1 MRQAANSGRTPPIP
15 RPMVA
20 RDNIMSQTTDRR
32 GFLQAMGASALAA
45 ALARVAHAQGR
56 QPNILF
62 MMTDDHAAHAIS
74 CYGSRINQTPHLDR
88 LAAGGMRF
96 ENCFCTNSIC
106 APSRA
111 VILTGKYSHL
121 NGHIDNRSRFD
132 GSQQTIPKV
141 MGPAGYQTA
150 MIGKWHLVSDPTG
163 FDYWHI
169 LPGQGAYHNPPMIE
183 MGHRVQHQ
191 GYATDLITDFS
202 LDWIRQRDP
211 NKPFFLMSQ
220 HKAPHRSWEP
230 AERHKDLF
238 KDVDIPEPATLHD
251 DYRTRSAAAR
261 EQEMTIAYHLNKGDL
276 KGDLPPEDMSE
287 RERESR
293 NYQIYIKDYLRCV
306 QAVDENVGRVL
317 DFLDEQGLADNTI
330 VVYTSDQGFYLGDH
344 GWFDKRFMYEPSL
357 RMPLLIR
364 WPGVTAPAS
373 VNRDLVLN
381 LDFAETFA
389 DAAGLPLPEGM
400 QGRSLVPL
408 LKGQAPADW
417 RDAIYY
423 HYYEFPAVHQVKR
436 HYGIRTK
443 RYKLIHFYYDIDAW
457 ELYDLESDPDEL
469 HNRIDDPAMQ
479 PLIAQLKQRLAEL
492 QQQYAD
498 DTAKA
503 PQQPAG
509 HPDFP
514 EILDGQVTAHALGY
528 QLAADGQAYAFRKT
542 AKVYQT
548 RATFKVTVQT
558 LRQTGT
564 RNALIAFG
572 AEPKPESCEKA
583 GLYLGAGDL
592 IVQHEGFGS
601 PEGSL
606 KRLPIKF
613 DAAAPQELTI
623 DVDLKA
629 RTIKVSRGD
638 DHLEAAMAQG
648 FEQIA
653 WVGMHAASTEAAF
666 SKIEETGE

>member
-1 MRQAANSGRTPPIP
+1 
-15 RPMVA
+15 
-20 RDNIMSQTTDRR
+20 MSHTTDRR
-32 GFLQAMGASALAA
+32 AFLQAMGASALAA
-45 ALARVAHAQGR
+45 ALSRVALAQGR

-74 CYGSRINQTPHLDR
+74 CYGSKINQTPQLDR

-141 MGPAGYQTA
+141 LGPAGYQTA

-163 FDYWHI
+163 FDYWNI

-183 MGHRVQHQ
+183 MGERQTHQ
-191 GYATDLITDFS
+191 GYATDLIADFS
-202 LDWIRQRDP
+202 MDWIRKRDP
-211 NKPFFLMSQ
+211 NRPFFLMSH

-230 AERHKDLF
+230 AERHRHLF
-238 KDVDIPEPATLHD
+238 DDVTIPEPETLHD
-251 DYRTRSAAAR
+251 DYATRSAAAR
-261 EQEMTIAYHLNKGDL
+261 EQEMTIAYHLNKTDL
-276 KGDLPPEDMSE
+276 KGDVPPEGMGE
-287 RERESR
+287 LERESR

-357 RMPLLIR
+357 RMPLIVR
-364 WPGVTAPAS
+364 WPGVVAPGA

-389 DAAGLPLPEGM
+389 DAAGLPRPEGM

-408 LKGQAPADW
+408 LKGETPADW

-457 ELYDLESDPDEL
+457 EFYDLETDPHEL
-469 HNRIDDPAMQ
+469 HNRIDDPALQ
-479 PLIAQLKQRLAEL
+479 PQIAQLKQRLAAL
-492 QQQYAD
+492 QAEYRD
-498 DTAKA
+498 DTAHA
-503 PQQPAG
+503 PQKKV

-514 EILDGQVTAHALGY
+514 ELLDAEVTGHAMGY
-528 QLAADGQAYAFRKT
+528 QLAADGQGYAFRKT
-542 AKVYQT
+542 AKVY
-548 RATFKVTVQT
+548 RKKATFKVTVQA
-558 LRQTGT
+558 LPKTGS
-564 RNALIAFG
+564 RNALLAFG
-572 AEPKPESCEKA
+572 PEPQPESCEKA

-592 IVQHEGFGS
+592 IIQHEGFGS

-606 KRLPIKF
+606 QRLPVKL
-613 DAAAPQELTI
+613 DVSQPQELTI
-623 DVDLKA
+623 EVDLQA
-629 RTIKVSRGD
+629 RTIAVSLGGD
-638 DHLEAAMAQG
+638 RLEAPMAKG
-648 FEQIA
+648 FNEIA
-653 WVGMHAASTEAAF
+653 WVAMHATNTQSAF
-666 SKIEETGE
+666 SKIVEAGD